1 MLVMSKIKVAI
12 VEDEV
17 IIARNITDNLVALG
31 YEVIG
36 PAINYT
42 TALELIEKEKPDL
55 LLLDIQLSGRKDG
68 IELAQAVKKNFPL
81 PFIFLTA
88 NSDSATIE
96 RAKKTEP
103 NAYLVKPFTKED
115 LFAAIEICFYNFSKK
130 TKSEETAPT
139 SRENYI
145 INDAIFIREG
155 TIFVKVP
162 FKEIL
167 YLESDHVYVNVYTAT
182 NKHLVR
188 TSLQQYMKN
197 FDPDKFYQVHRSY
210 VVNIDNVT
218 GINDIYVLVNDKQ
231 VPIAKPFRDDLLSRL
246 KWV

>member
-1 MLVMSKIKVAI
+1 MSKIKVAI

-17 IIARNITDNLVALG
+17 IIARNITDNLIALG
-31 YEVIG
+31 YEVVG
-36 PAINYT
+36 PAVNYT

-68 IELAQAVKKNFPL
+68 IELAQAVKKAMPL

-96 RAKKTEP
+96 RAKRTEP

-115 LFAAIEICFYNFSKK
+115 LFTAIEICLYNYSRKAK
-130 TKSEETAPT
+130 VEESAHNA

-145 INDAIFIREG
+145 INDAIFIRES
-155 TIFVKVP
+155 TVFVKVP
-162 FKEIL
+162 FRDIL
-167 YLESDHVYVNVYTAT
+167 YLESDHVYVNVYTEN
-182 NKHLVR
+182 NKYLVR

-197 FDPDKFYQVHRSY
+197 FDPNKFYQVHRSY
-210 VVNIDNVT
+210 VVNIENVN
-218 GINDIYVLVNDKQ
+218 GINETYVLVNNKQ

>member
-1 MLVMSKIKVAI
+1 MSKIKVAI

-17 IIARNITDNLVALG
+17 IIARNITDTLIELG
-31 YEVIG
+31 YEVAG

-42 TALELIEKEKPDL
+42 TALEMIEKEKPDL

-68 IELAQAVKKNFPL
+68 IELAQTINKTMSL

-96 RAKKTEP
+96 RAKRTEP

-115 LFAAIEICFYNFSKK
+115 LYTAIEICLYNYSQKAKADKNTAAESK
-130 TKSEETAPT
+130 
-139 SRENYI
+139 ENYI

-155 TIFVKVP
+155 TVFVKVP

-182 NKHLVR
+182 NKYLVR
-188 TSLQQYMKN
+188 TSLLQYLKN
-197 FDPDKFYQVHRSY
+197 FNPDKFFQVHRSY
-210 VVNIDNVT
+210 VVNIDNVD
-218 GINDIYVLVNDKQ
+218 GINDIYISVNKKQ
-231 VPIAKPFRDDLLSRL
+231 VPIAKPFRDELLSRL